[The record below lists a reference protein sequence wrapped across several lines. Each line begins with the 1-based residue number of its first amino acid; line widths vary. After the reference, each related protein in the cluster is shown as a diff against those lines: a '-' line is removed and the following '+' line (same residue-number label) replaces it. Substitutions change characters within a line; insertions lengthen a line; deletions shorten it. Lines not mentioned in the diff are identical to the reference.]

1 MKNLLLKFKISS
13 SLNRGVSLSPFWR
26 EQVSA
31 SPELQSFAQSAL
43 ELDRKLR
50 QPAGPDAS
58 ALPPTLH
65 AGIMRAVRRSQPAAS
80 AGAAPAFSVLPAV
93 LRWGLATAMGL
104 ALAVGG
110 WQAFF
115 HRDATTTPT
124 VAGVE
129 AGLALPAIG
138 PAMAQLATDG
148 MAMLNLPM
156 TRQVEGFSRDLRETA
171 QFLLASLP

>member
-1 MKNLLLKFKISS
+1 MKNLFLKFKISS

-26 EQVSA
+26 GQVSA

-65 AGIMRAVRRSQPAAS
+65 AGIMRAVRRSQPAA

-93 LRWGLATAMGL
+93 LRWGLATTMGL

-115 HRDATTTPT
+115 HRDATTTPAVT
-124 VAGVE
+124 GVE

-148 MAMLNLPM
+148 MAMLNRPM
-156 TRQVEGFSRDLRETA
+156 TRQGEDLSRDLRETA